1 MSNRIDT
8 APEEK
13 AGIEQFEDEAEC
25 HHYWV
30 IESPNGPTSRG
41 FCRFCGAERD
51 FLNSP
56 PEFTFARRG
65 GDQAETRDSPNK
77 KTGSKRVAAYN
88 KTPD

>member
-1 MSNRIDT
+1 MRYRIET
-8 APEEK
+8 ASKEK
-13 AGIEQFEDEAEC
+13 ASPDQLEAEAEC

-56 PEFTFARRG
+56 PEFLFAKRD
-65 GDQAETRDSPNK
+65 GDGAETKGSPNK
-77 KTGSKRVAAYN
+77 KTGKMKVAAYN